1 MSFVRRLFSRAYR
14 RARRAEGK
22 GDYREAAALYAEA
35 GANEAAANALL
46 FDAARAPDVDGRV
59 NAYRDALRW
68 LPADHPRRA
77 EVEAQIGLAILDDAQ
92 RRGARTA
99 EERRR
104 LTDAAERLER
114 ANRDSDAAT
123 AWEILGRT
131 DEMARCLERAGEVER
146 LEKLLVSTQKE
157 DQQERKVRGFV
168 RDYEMALA
176 GGARREARA
185 ALRNAVDAAPDDPA
199 VADLLRRLEARWLSP
214 KRAELRVGDRT
225 VWLVGA
231 LPMSLGRDADVPLR
245 GASVSRRHTE
255 VGLRD
260 GRLVVT
266 DLDSRNGTLL
276 RGVPL
281 AGEMLV
287 EGETE
292 LGLGDDVTVTL
303 SIAGRALVLDVVH
316 GLDRGCRALAG
327 EGGMRVPGL
336 AAELRFD
343 GGHAIVAP
351 DPGSRAELG
360 HQRIVAPVELLRDD
374 TITVDGVVV
383 EVVG

>member
-1 MSFVRRLFSRAYR
+1 MSLVRRLFSRAYR
-14 RARRAEGK
+14 RGRRAEAK
-22 GDYREAAALYAEA
+22 GEYREAAALYAES

-46 FDAARAPDVDGRV
+46 FHAARAPDVDGRV
-59 NAYRDALRW
+59 NAYLDALRW
-68 LPADHPRRA
+68 LPEGHARRA
-77 EVEAQIGLAILDDAQ
+77 EVEAQVGLAVLDDAQ

-104 LTDAAERLER
+104 LADAAQRLER
-114 ANRDSDAAT
+114 AERDADAAT

-146 LEKLLVSTQKE
+146 LETLLESTQQE
-157 DQQERKVRGFV
+157 DKQELDVRGFV
-168 RDYEMALA
+168 RDYELALA
-176 GGARREARA
+176 GGARREARRA
-185 ALRNAVDAAPDDPA
+185 IRNAVEASPDDSA
-199 VADLLRRLEARWLSP
+199 VADLLRRLEARWLTP

-225 VWLVGA
+225 IWLVGA
-231 LPMSLGRDADVPLR
+231 LPMSLGRDADVSLR
-245 GASVSRRHTE
+245 GASVSRRHAE
-255 VGLRD
+255 VGLEE
-260 GRLVVT
+260 GRLVVR

-281 AGEMLV
+281 AGELSV

-292 LGLGDDVTVTL
+292 LGLGDDVTVAV
-303 SIAGRALVLDVVH
+303 SVAGRSLVLDVVY
-316 GLDRGCRALAG
+316 GLDRGSRALAG

-343 GGHAIVAP
+343 GGHAILAP
-351 DPGSRAELG
+351 DPGARAELQ

-374 TITVDGVVV
+374 TLSVDGVVV
-383 EVVG
+383 EVVR